1 MLFMAEFAKSRH
13 PRPISNWTLQAIE
26 NTPTISG
33 RYMLANAQEYACEAR
48 CLTVDSAE
56 IIAAKSGEIGEWII
70 LYLDNLGILIA
81 RVEQPTLDGF
91 GVSLHVTSERRER
104 IRARIEWHA
113 GAAVEPVEQ
122 RASARVV
129 PRDTEIEIHLASGR
143 SLRGMII
150 DLSLSG
156 AAVRSLAATKVAVGD
171 SVRLGKTN
179 GTVVRR
185 FDGGFAVRFQTP
197 FSSEKFVPDI
207 KL

>member
-1 MLFMAEFAKSRH
+1 MLAVTSFQKSSRQQ
-13 PRPISNWTLQAIE
+13 SVSSWTLQALE

-48 CLTVDSAE
+48 CLTVDGAE

-81 RVEQPTLDGF
+81 RVEQQTLDGF
-91 GVSLHVTSERRER
+91 AVSLHITSERRER

-113 GAAVEPVEQ
+113 GAAAEPVEQ

-129 PRDTEIEIHLASGR
+129 PRDTEIQIHLASGR
-143 SLRGMII
+143 SLPGTII

-156 AAVRSLAATKVAVGD
+156 AAVRSPAATKVAVGD
-171 SVRLGKTN
+171 GVRLGKTV

-197 FSSEKFVPDI
+197 FSSQKFVPDI